1 MWILVQAEFNIVC
14 VQTTR
19 KRSLCRR
26 WMSIF
31 QIASFL
37 FSLTRMRCM
46 NEYLVETKKQNY
58 RKTHISH
65 MSTVFLSI
73 IVPLFCAVSWDHSS
87 CGYINKTAR
96 FNNHYSTLKNRNS
109 VYKLDCIVHY
119 FSSILKI
126 LMFIFDKLLARIR
139 WMILKSLVF

>member
-1 MWILVQAEFNIVC
+1 MCADNKENKFMQEMDEHISNCFLLVFSHQDEMHEWI
-14 VQTTR
+14 
-19 KRSLCRR
+19 
-26 WMSIF
+26 
-31 QIASFL
+31 
-37 FSLTRMRCM
+37 FSR
-46 NEYLVETKKQNY
+46 NKKQNY